1 MSRGAS
7 ITPVMLQYRRV
18 KDRYPDA
25 IVLFRMGDFYET
37 FEEDAKIASS
47 VLSLTLTKRANGAA
61 ADVPL
66 AGFPHHAI
74 NQYLPKL
81 VKAGYRVA
89 VCEQLEDPKLAK
101 GIVKRDIVEVVT
113 PGVNFSAESVK
124 VNNYFAALITNERGF
139 GLAFCDA
146 TTGEFNFSH
155 GEIEELETYLTKIE
169 PLEVVL
175 PRDLSDK
182 LEPII
187 QGCLKRAII
196 TRRDDYIFNFDYAYD
211 KLIHHF
217 NVQNLKGFGI
227 ESKMLAVEAAGAA
240 LDYLA
245 ETQNGNLSHIV
256 GMSEFSLSGF
266 LEINRTSSKH
276 LEIVEST
283 SEVNATLLGIMDS
296 TETAMGARFL
306 RRMLLQ
312 PLKSVSG
319 INARLDAVEELTK
332 NSEVRRELSEQLSGF
347 GDLERLVARISTK
360 RASPRELGALRTMLT
375 RIPDIK
381 SEIVK
386 LSSALWIEIGSLI
399 NPEPQLLKRLSESLS
414 EDLPA
419 QASDGGVIRKGY
431 NGELDELRGLS
442 FNAKDW
448 IARLQVTERQ
458 RTGIQSL
465 KVDYNSVFGYYI
477 EITKSNLPRV
487 PQDYIRKQT
496 LVNAERFVT
505 QELKEYEEKVLHAEE
520 KIQKLELQLFEE
532 LRNEVAMHS
541 SSLLATSRALA
552 LADVLLS
559 FSNAAR
565 ENNYV
570 RPVIDESLDLEI
582 EAGRHPVVERVLPS
596 GESFVPNDLILSEGK
611 EQIALIT
618 GPNMA
623 GKSVF
628 IRQVALIILI
638 AQAGSFVPAK
648 RARIGVVDK
657 IFTRVGASDNISAGE
672 STFMVEMQE
681 AADILNNATPK
692 SLVLLDEIGRGTS
705 TFDGVSIAWSI
716 VEYLHQNPA
725 RTART
730 LFATHYHELNELS
743 ELYPRVKNFKAD
755 VREYGGK
762 VVFLHKIV
770 EGSADHSYGIHVA
783 EMAGLPKAVTSR
795 AKEILKNLESFEL
808 SATESASLSHGGAKM
823 PKPHKVL
830 TKTKEGD
837 LQIEMFQLGD
847 EELRQKIKGV
857 DVNNLTPVEALNKI
871 AELKKIIEKEK

>member
-113 PGVNFSAESVK
+113 PGVNFSTESVK
-124 VNNYFAALITNERGF
+124 VNNYFAALITNEREF

-155 GEIEELETYLTKIE
+155 GEVEELETYLTKVE

-175 PRDLSDK
+175 PRDLWGK

-187 QGCLKRAII
+187 QGCLKRTII

>member
-1 MSRGAS
+1 MGKGGS
-7 ITPVMLQYRRV
+7 ITPLMMQYRKV

-37 FEEDAKIASS
+37 FEEDAKIASA
-47 VLSLTLTKRANGAA
+47 VLSLTLTRRANGAA
-61 ADVPL
+61 AEVPL

-74 NQYLPKL
+74 NQYLPRL

-101 GIVKRDIVEVVT
+101 GIVKRDIVDVVT
-113 PGVNFSAESVK
+113 PGVNFSAELTK
-124 VNNYFAALITNERGF
+124 VNNYFAALIADEREF

-146 TTGEFNFSH
+146 TTGEFNFVQ
-155 GEIEELETYLTKIE
+155 GEIHELETYLAKIE
-169 PLEVVL
+169 PLEVIL
-175 PRDLSDK
+175 PRNLSDK
-182 LEPII
+182 IELSI
-187 QGCLKRAII
+187 QSLPKRTII
-196 TRRDDYIFNFDYAYD
+196 TKRDDYIFNYDYAHD

-227 ESKMLAVEAAGAA
+227 ESKTFAIEAAGAA

-266 LEINRTSSKH
+266 MEVNRTSCKH
-276 LEIVEST
+276 LEIVESI
-283 SEVNATLLGIMDS
+283 SEGTPTLLSVLDF
-296 TETAMGARFL
+296 TQTTMGARLL
-306 RRMLLQ
+306 RRILLQ
-312 PLKSVSG
+312 PLRSVEK
-319 INARLDAVEELTK
+319 INARLSAVEELIGA
-332 NSEVRRELSEQLSGF
+332 SEARAELMEQLLGF

-360 RASPRELGALRTMLT
+360 RASPRELGALRLMLMKLPRT
-375 RIPDIK
+375 KEVVSKLNSGIWL
-381 SEIVK
+381 EIA
-386 LSSALWIEIGSLI
+386 SGICIES
-399 NPEPQLLKRLSESLS
+399 QLLERLSDSLS
-414 EDLPA
+414 DDLPA
-419 QASDGGVIRKGY
+419 QASDGGVIKKGH
-431 NGELDELRGLS
+431 NAELDDLRELS

-448 IARLQVTERQ
+448 IARLQVTERK

-465 KVDYNSVFGYYI
+465 KVEYNSVFGYYI
-477 EITKSNLPRV
+477 EVTKANLHRV
-487 PQDYIRKQT
+487 PADYIRKQT

-520 KIQKLELQLFEE
+520 KIQKLELRLFEE
-532 LRNEVAMHS
+532 LRDEVASHS
-541 SSLLATSRALA
+541 SSLLSTSRALA
-552 LADVLLS
+552 LADVIIS
-559 FSNAAR
+559 FSKAAR
-565 ENNYV
+565 ENDYV
-570 RPVIDESLDLEI
+570 RPVVDESQDLEI

-596 GESFVPNDLILSEGK
+596 DETFVPNDLILSEGK

-628 IRQVALIILI
+628 IRQIALIALM

-681 AADILNNATPK
+681 AANILNNATQR

-716 VEYLHQNPA
+716 VEYLHQNPV
-725 RTART
+725 RSART

-783 EMAGLPKAVTSR
+783 EMAGLPRAVTSR

-808 SATESASLSHGGAKM
+808 SATESASLSRSESKM
-823 PKPHKVL
+823 PRPRKVFS
-830 TKTKEGD
+830 KTKEGG

-847 EELRQKIKGV
+847 EELRQKIKSV

-871 AELKKIIEKEK
+871 VEIKKIIEKEQ

>member
-1 MSRGAS
+1 MSKGAS
-7 ITPVMLQYRRV
+7 ITPLMMQYRKV

-25 IVLFRMGDFYET
+25 VVLFRMGDFYET

-89 VCEQLEDPKLAK
+89 VCEQLEDPRFAK

-113 PGVNFSAESVK
+113 PGVNFSNESDK
-124 VNNYFAALITNERGF
+124 VNNYFATLTTDGRNF
-139 GLAFCDA
+139 GLVFCDA
-146 TTGEFNFSH
+146 TTGEFNFAQ
-155 GEIEELETYLTKIE
+155 GELEELDAYLTRIE
-169 PLEVVL
+169 PLEVVVS
-175 PRDLSDK
+175 RDMADN
-182 LEPII
+182 LEPTI
-187 QGCLKRAII
+187 QNCLRKAIV

-217 NVQNLKGFGI
+217 KVQNLKGYGL
-227 ESKMLAVEAAGAA
+227 ESKPLAIQAAGAS

-256 GMSEFSLSGF
+256 GMSEFTSTDF
-266 LEINRTSSKH
+266 LEINRTSRKH
-276 LEIVEST
+276 LEIVDSAVENGT
-283 SEVNATLLGIMDS
+283 TLVGILDS
-296 TETAMGARFL
+296 TETAMGARML
-306 RRMLLQ
+306 RRVLLQ
-312 PLKSVSG
+312 PMKKVDE
-319 INARLDAVEELTK
+319 ITARLDAVEELLK
-332 NSEVRRELSEQLSGF
+332 NSRIRGELSSQLSGF

-360 RASPRELGALRTMLT
+360 RASPRELGALRTMLSRLPAIRERVADLKRDLWRET
-375 RIPDIK
+375 QSKINLE
-381 SEIVK
+381 SE
-386 LSSALWIEIGSLI
+386 
-399 NPEPQLLKRLSESLS
+399 LLKKLSESLAD
-414 EDLPA
+414 DLPA
-419 QASDGGVIRKGY
+419 RASDGGVIRKGY
-431 NGELDELRGLS
+431 IAELDELRGLA

-448 IARLQVTERQ
+448 IARMQVTERQ
-458 RTGIQSL
+458 RTGIPSL

-477 EITKSNLPRV
+477 EVTKSNLSRV
-487 PQDYIRKQT
+487 PEDYIRKQT
-496 LVNAERFVT
+496 LVNAERFIT

-520 KIQKLELQLFEE
+520 KIQKLETELFEK
-532 LRNEVAMHS
+532 LLDEVATHS
-541 SSLLATSRALA
+541 SSLLVTSRAIA
-552 LADVLLS
+552 LTDVLLS
-559 FSNAAR
+559 FAKTAY
-565 ENNYV
+565 EHNYV
-570 RPVIDESLDLEI
+570 RPVVDDSRDLEI
-582 EAGRHPVVERVLPS
+582 EEGRHPVVERVLPS
-596 GESFVPNDLILSEGK
+596 GESFVPNDIVLKEGK

-628 IRQVALIILI
+628 IRQVAVIILL

-657 IFTRVGASDNISAGE
+657 MFTRIGASDNISAGE

-681 AADILNNATPK
+681 AANILNNATPR

-705 TFDGVSIAWSI
+705 TFDGVSIAWSM
-716 VEYLHQNPA
+716 VEYLHQNPSRA
-725 RTART
+725 ART
-730 LFATHYHELNELS
+730 LFATHYHELNDLS
-743 ELYPRVKNFKAD
+743 DLYPRVKNFKAD

-762 VVFLHKIV
+762 VIFLHKIV

-808 SATESASLSHGGAKM
+808 SATESASAQPVAGM
-823 PKPHKVL
+823 PKPRRVL
-830 TKTKEGD
+830 SKNKSGD
-837 LQIEMFQLGD
+837 IQIEMFQLGD
-847 EELRQKIKGV
+847 EELRRKIKDV

-871 AELKKIIEKEK
+871 AEIKKMAEKED